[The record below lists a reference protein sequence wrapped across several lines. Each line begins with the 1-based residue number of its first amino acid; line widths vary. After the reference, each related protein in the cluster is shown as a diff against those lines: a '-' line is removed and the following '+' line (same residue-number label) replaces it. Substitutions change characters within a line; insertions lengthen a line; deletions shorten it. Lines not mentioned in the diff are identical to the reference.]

1 MHPYLSRFIFRTALL
16 LTLNSG
22 NASADT
28 FTEFKHA
35 ITFVEQQRI
44 VYAAI
49 ASNES
54 EHEHGLMFHKT
65 LAEDQG
71 MLFVYPDQAQRALW
85 MKNTLLALDVVFL
98 SGDGR
103 IVALIKD
110 LQPCPKDPCR
120 IYDSK
125 VAARYMLELPAGF
138 IDKHAIKVGQTVT
151 LP

>member
-1 MHPYLSRFIFRTALL
+1 MHPVLLIAIFRTALL

-22 NASADT
+22 DASADT
-28 FTEFKHA
+28 FTEFSHA

-54 EHEHGLMFHKT
+54 EREHGLMFHKT

-71 MLFVYPDQAQRALW
+71 MLFVYPDQTQRALW

-103 IVALIKD
+103 IVALLKN
-110 LQPCPKDPCR
+110 LQPCTKDPCR
-120 IYDSK
+120 IYESK
-125 VAARYMLELPAGF
+125 TAARYMLELPAGF